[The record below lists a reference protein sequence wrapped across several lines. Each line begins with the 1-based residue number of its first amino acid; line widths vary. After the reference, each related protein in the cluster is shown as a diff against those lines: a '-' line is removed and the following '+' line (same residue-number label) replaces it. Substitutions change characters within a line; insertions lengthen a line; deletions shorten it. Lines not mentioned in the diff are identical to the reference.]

1 MILAQMRTVF
11 FSFVIAAFFACSADS
26 KQNNAP
32 RLPDQAVPD
41 TSYTAKN
48 TRGNLWKN
56 HGCDLITDTE
66 LANLFNMHPK
76 EDVLNSRTLPDQAFC
91 LRTWNKPDW
100 KERETYNEK
109 DPNRWLDP
117 QNRVVLQVFGY
128 ATNEHGKQ
136 QLEMLR
142 RDRRNTYEE
151 DVSGLGD
158 DALWSTTTQTLLVRK
173 GHLVVSIAI
182 VITDNPHDNLE
193 PAKKLAEIAL
203 KKM

>member
-1 MILAQMRTVF
+1 
-11 FSFVIAAFFACSADS
+11 
-26 KQNNAP
+26 
-32 RLPDQAVPD
+32 
-41 TSYTAKN
+41 
-48 TRGNLWKN
+48 
-56 HGCDLITDTE
+56 
-66 LANLFNMHPK
+66 
-76 EDVLNSRTLPDQAFC
+76 
-91 LRTWNKPDW
+91 
-100 KERETYNEK
+100 
-109 DPNRWLDP
+109 
-117 QNRVVLQVFGY
+117 
-128 ATNEHGKQ
+128 HGKQ